1 MRLAAALLGAG
12 KSHGEH
18 TWGGKQG
25 AVEPLLPAQSM
36 GACASASGSSFFQ
49 CSSSVYCYGGAWLAK
64 VPDFLSRHWTLSQS
78 NIPGACD
85 KMMSERN
92 LQSRDFLDFMVT
104 KLPTL
109 EMLGGGSNIKD
120 AQNKRTDVSRDVDAA
135 ITQFVRREAEAFIA
149 AAGPPPPSDNARAW
163 TERQRSTLAVIPWY
177 GGENGTIPAPSAYST
192 SHLGATR
199 ESYLKLTVTSVAHVF
214 PHVVLVVGTRRD
226 LERANRLRA
235 DGLPVSR
242 VLLASSDLGGGLQ
255 RLPVAALLDVQA
267 ALSPP
272 PPTQMTEGQRR
283 VMRDEMAD
291 GIAWPPWSLDSSAG
305 GEPQL
310 LFNGQPWLQQA
321 GSPEVGAEG
330 GGAPAGRQLW
340 GGIDGAPNSTA
351 PHLGELGVPFAA
363 LAGKW
368 HGRFRYV
375 YYSEP
380 DQMLRVRN
388 LGQLFGALESGGDGG
403 GGGGAGGGGGGGAG
417 EAGGET
423 AGAGLEEGWTLTPH
437 RASQLPSWGTFAA
450 ADGNSSSSLR
460 DRVEGS
466 GRRVTGSVTG
476 RVIGR
481 ISNQSLRTI
490 HTARKATGGASVIT
504 GGPITGGPIT
514 GGPITG
520 GPITGGGVGGI
531 DELRGSCCYVEAA
544 SGLAEGAIDEQHPVQ
559 PS

>member
-12 KSHGEH
+12 KPHGEH

-149 AAGPPPPSDNARAW
+149 ATGPPPPSDNAHAW

-214 PHVVLVVGTRRD
+214 PHVVLVVGTLRD

-272 PPTQMTEGQRR
+272 PPTQLTEGQLRM
-283 VMRDEMAD
+283 MRDEMAD
-291 GIAWPPWSLDSSAG
+291 GIAWPPWSLDNSAG

-340 GGIDGAPNSTA
+340 GGIDGAANSTA
-351 PHLGELGVPFAA
+351 PQGGKLGVPVGVPFAA

-388 LGQLFGALESGGDGG
+388 LGELFGALESGGN
-403 GGGGAGGGGGGGAG
+403 GGGGGGGGGGEGKG

-437 RASQLPSWGTFAA
+437 RASQLPSWGMFAA
-450 ADGNSSSSLR
+450 ADGNFNASLR
-460 DRVEGS
+460 ERVEGS
-466 GRRVTGSVTG
+466 GRRVTG

-490 HTARKATGGASVIT
+490 HTRKTTGGASV
-504 GGPITGGPIT
+504 
-514 GGPITG
+514 ITG

-544 SGLAEGAIDEQHPVQ
+544 SGLAEGGIDEQHPVQ